1 MLWGYDFD
9 WSVLWRDPYGQW
21 MLQAILTTIHLSLL
35 GWGIGLTIGVTVGT
49 MRVLPFRIARA
60 IGTTYVEVF
69 RNIPYL
75 VQLFMWYF
83 VVPSLLPRAA
93 ELWLYDNVPN
103 LPYWTGV
110 IALGVYTASRV
121 AEHLRAGMHSIPADQ
136 YRAAQSTGLS
146 TFQTYRH
153 VIIPYAVRIVIPP
166 LTTEFLTCFK
176 NSALTMTIGVLET
189 TGMAYLIDSYT
200 WRGLETTSAASLVYI
215 ITSMSIVVFMG
226 WVESRV
232 SIPGMLGRGR

>member
-1 MLWGYDFD
+1 MWGYDFD
-9 WSVLWRDPYGQW
+9 WSVLWREPYGQW
-21 MLQAILTTIHLSLL
+21 MLQAIFTTVHLSLL
-35 GWGIGLTIGVTVGT
+35 GWGIAVTIGLAIGT
-49 MRVLPFRIARA
+49 MRVLPFRIIRA
-60 IGTTYVEVF
+60 IGTAYVEVI

-83 VVPSLLPRAA
+83 MVPLLLPKAA
-93 ELWLYDNVPN
+93 QMWLINNVPN

-110 IALGVYTASRV
+110 ICLGVYTASRV

-136 YRAAQSTGLS
+136 YRAAQSTGL
-146 TFQTYRH
+146 TLFQTYRY

-200 WRGLETTSAASLVYI
+200 WHGLETTTGAMMVYI
-215 ITSMSIVVFMG
+215 ITSMSIIFFMR
-226 WVESRV
+226 WVESRI

>member
-1 MLWGYDFD
+1 MGYEFD
-9 WSVLWRDPYGQW
+9 WSVLWREPYGQW
-21 MLQAILTTIHLSLL
+21 MLQAIFTTIHLSLL
-35 GWGIGLTIGVTVGT
+35 GWVIAVTIGLTVGT
-49 MRVLPFRIARA
+49 MRVLPSRIART
-60 IGTTYVEVF
+60 IGTVYVEVI

-83 VVPSLLPRAA
+83 MIPLLLPKTAQM
-93 ELWLYDNVPN
+93 WININVPN
-103 LPYWTGV
+103 IPYWTGV

-136 YRAAQSTGLS
+136 YRAASSTGLS
-146 TFQTYRH
+146 TFQAYRY
-153 VIIPYAVRIVIPP
+153 VIIPYGVRIVIPP

-200 WRGLETTSAASLVYI
+200 WHGLETITGAMVVYLI
-215 ITSMSIVVFMG
+215 ISMTIVLFMG

-232 SIPGMLGRGR
+232 RIPGLLGRER